1 MAEARDATIGGA
13 AAAAAATDDE
23 WDIHDRLK
31 NLLSMF
37 ATSDHSSVEAT
48 KAAEKLMVESAV
60 YESPSPGEKEKEE
73 EEEAKWE
80 TLSNH
85 VNIPHNVFVQ
95 REHVQ
100 QKDDDIAVCEC
111 QYKVDDPES
120 ACGELCLNSLTNTEC
135 TPCHC
140 PSAEFCRNQRF
151 QRCDYAKLKLVK
163 TDGRGWGL
171 IADQDI
177 KEGQFVMEY
186 CGEVVSD
193 KVAQSRVQVYEEVG
207 LKEKY
212 IISLHGSEFIDA
224 TRKGSLARYINHSCD
239 PNCVTRKWTVLGEVR
254 IGIFAIKDI
263 SAETEVTYDYNF
275 QWYGGSKIQCRCGA
289 ESCVGFLG
297 AKSRGFQRNAYGLD
311 DEDKRYAAESSEE
324 DAMFQ
329 RQIYEVHRQ
338 HIPSNHEL
346 LSQLF
351 DIAVGIRNFK
361 VVNGKPRIVQVAEEV
376 KDKTSL
382 EEFGFLQTEGG
393 SCAEKECQG
402 NTDVAIPDG
411 IVAGKPR
418 APLEKLPIRR
428 PKSYVTLARK
438 PSITRKAKYSSD
450 TDSDSEKKST
460 RQRVPR
466 IENKKPKEDE
476 QMRQLRKLAR
486 KGEEAGIRR
495 HKGAS
500 DEQVVTKKARFA
512 SSPPGEVMVNHSTN
526 AFFLNQ
532 PLPLKEARILAT
544 KFPYTQQKLA
554 WFHSEEQ
561 WWCLTD
567 LSQLKLA
574 PIIVP

>member
-1 MAEARDATIGGA
+1 
-13 AAAAAATDDE
+13 
-23 WDIHDRLK
+23 
-31 NLLSMF
+31 
-37 ATSDHSSVEAT
+37 
-48 KAAEKLMVESAV
+48 
-60 YESPSPGEKEKEE
+60 
-73 EEEAKWE
+73 
-80 TLSNH
+80 
-85 VNIPHNVFVQ
+85 
-95 REHVQ
+95 
-100 QKDDDIAVCEC
+100 
-111 QYKVDDPES
+111 VD
-120 ACGELCLNSLTNTEC
+120 
-135 TPCHC
+135 
-140 PSAEFCRNQRF
+140 
-151 QRCDYAKLKLVK
+151 V
-163 TDGRGWGL
+163 
-171 IADQDI
+171 I
-177 KEGQFVMEY
+177 
-186 CGEVVSD
+186 
-193 KVAQSRVQVYEEVG
+193 
-207 LKEKY
+207 
-212 IISLHGSEFIDA
+212 
-224 TRKGSLARYINHSCD
+224 
-239 PNCVTRKWTVLGEVR
+239 
-254 IGIFAIKDI
+254 
-263 SAETEVTYDYNF
+263 
-275 QWYGGSKIQCRCGA
+275 
-289 ESCVGFLG
+289 
-297 AKSRGFQRNAYGLD
+297 
-311 DEDKRYAAESSEE
+311 RYASESSEE

-338 HIPSNHEL
+338 HIPSNREL

-411 IVAGKPR
+411 IIAGKPR
-418 APLEKLPIRR
+418 TPLEKLPIRR

-438 PSITRKAKYSSD
+438 PSITKKAKYSSD

-512 SSPPGEVMVNHSTN
+512 SSPPGEIMVNHSTN

-554 WFHSEEQ
+554 WFHWEEQ